1 MGRHLNSLRTNLDES
16 NYMRDGQLMD
26 YILELILKNED
37 HQLDKILSEQ
47 ATKRGLNPLELTMK
61 NFKEMF
67 VFASFTGSVGGL
79 TVFTKYGG

>member
-1 MGRHLNSLRTNLDES
+1 
-16 NYMRDGQLMD
+16 MRGGQFMD

-47 ATKRGLNPLELTMK
+47 ATKRGSNPLELTMK

-67 VFASFTGSVGGL
+67 VFASFTGSVRCL
-79 TVFTKYGG
+79 TVLTNYGE

>member
-1 MGRHLNSLRTNLDES
+1 
-16 NYMRDGQLMD
+16 MD

-47 ATKRGLNPLELTMK
+47 ATKRSSNPLELTMK

-67 VFASFTGSVGGL
+67 VFASFPGSVRCL
-79 TVFTKYGG
+79 TVLTNYGE

>member
-1 MGRHLNSLRTNLDES
+1 
-16 NYMRDGQLMD
+16 MD

-47 ATKRGLNPLELTMK
+47 ATKRGSNPLELTMK

-67 VFASFTGSVGGL
+67 VFASFPGSVRCL
-79 TVFTKYGG
+79 TVLTTMVSKLE